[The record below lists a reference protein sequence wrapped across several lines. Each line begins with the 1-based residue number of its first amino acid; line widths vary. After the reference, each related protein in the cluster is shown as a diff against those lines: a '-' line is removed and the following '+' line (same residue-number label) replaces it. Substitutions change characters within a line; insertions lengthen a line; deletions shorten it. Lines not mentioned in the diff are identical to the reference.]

1 MINIQFKLK
10 DPKSDGKTSI
20 RCIFYHKN
28 ERFLYS
34 LGEDKTIF
42 PELWDSKAMRPID
55 TRSKEAKTLFK
66 QYIDHNYNIEYELK
80 NVQQRIENVVSE
92 IEKFI
97 SNTELQNRILS
108 LEELKNHL
116 NLQFDGGDKL
126 HMAPEKKALTL
137 NDYISK
143 FIEEIRDGHRT
154 YTSRQGERIQYAKS
168 SVKVYKEFKTQFD
181 LFQTNRYKLNFG
193 DIDLT
198 FYDNFVTYFSKKNY
212 KTNAIGKQIKCL
224 KTIMNAALEEDVH
237 NNLIFQKKDFKTLK
251 SDVDNV
257 YLDTE
262 ELKLLHE
269 IDLSG
274 KPHLELARDI
284 FLCGC
289 YTALRYSDYS
299 RLSSEYIVQKDGQ
312 FYIDMITL
320 KTKQRVVI
328 PVKPLVFDI
337 LKKYDYKLPK
347 TYEQKINKNIKLI
360 AQMCGINSEIEVKT
374 NEGSKIKL
382 KFVAK
387 YELIMTHTARRTGA
401 TLLYKNGVNT
411 LDIMKI
417 TGHKTEKTLL
427 NYIKINSEE
436 NANRL
441 KDNPFFA

>member
-1 MINIQFKLK
+1 M
-10 DPKSDGKTSI
+10 
-20 RCIFYHKN
+20 
-28 ERFLYS
+28 
-34 LGEDKTIF
+34 
-42 PELWDSKAMRPID
+42 
-55 TRSKEAKTLFK
+55 
-66 QYIDHNYNIEYELK
+66 
-80 NVQQRIENVVSE
+80 VSE

-137 NDYISK
+137 NDYISI
-143 FIEEIRDGHRT
+143 FIEDIRDGHRT

-224 KTIMNAALEEDVH
+224 KTNANAALEEDVH

-274 KPHLELARDI
+274 KPHLELTRDI

-320 KTKQRVVI
+320 K
-328 PVKPLVFDI
+328 
-337 LKKYDYKLPK
+337 
-347 TYEQKINKNIKLI
+347 N
-360 AQMCGINSEIEVKT
+360 
-374 NEGSKIKL
+374 
-382 KFVAK
+382 
-387 YELIMTHTARRTGA
+387 
-401 TLLYKNGVNT
+401 
-411 LDIMKI
+411 
-417 TGHKTEKTLL
+417 
-427 NYIKINSEE
+427 
-436 NANRL
+436 
-441 KDNPFFA
+441 